1 VIGFVKYFFR
11 FTLNTYFMKKNS
23 ILLLLGCLCMVA
35 SNTFAQRYFRMD
47 HGTQINFHASD
58 TRFVATAREPIAGP
72 INLSSGIRID
82 SVKALGKAG
91 FSLLRVNQ
99 KTGFTTAQLHKA
111 GKQSGRFN
119 YITPLLL
126 TEDGQ
131 EIGSLTDR
139 LMVKLKDNVDIG
151 QLNGLLSQS
160 GATIS
165 GKYEFDRNVYFVQ
178 LRPDSVNYACEIAWR
193 FFQTGFFK
201 YAEPDYLLFIKKAT
215 NDPFFNNQWA
225 INNTGQSGGT
235 ANSDMRVLQAW
246 GMTMGCPA
254 VTVAVVDEGV
264 DLTHPDLQANLL
276 PGFDATGGG
285 SNGGADANS
294 PHGTSCAGIIG
305 AVADNGIGVT
315 GIAPRCHIL
324 PVRGMIAGT
333 GLTADL
339 AAGIDWAWQNGAD
352 VISCSW
358 GSNAAS
364 ANIEQAITNAVTL
377 GRGGLGTVVC
387 VATGNDNSSIRF
399 PASDEDVIAV
409 GASTPC
415 DTRKLPSS
423 CDGETNWGS
432 NFGTGLDVVAPG
444 VKIYTTDLQGSNGYN
459 TNGGTNGDY
468 YNAFNGTS
476 AATPHV
482 AATIALIF
490 SINPNL
496 TGVQARQILESTAY
510 KVSGYTYSNTA
521 GQPNGTWNN
530 EVGYGRVNANA
541 ALQAANPIIGPA
553 AFCGN
558 NTTATYTFTGVPAN
572 QDVTWTVSIGLQ
584 ITSGQHTPTVTVAGV
599 STGNQTLTAATNVF
613 PCAVS
618 KPVVVNAAPIVVG
631 GYYNPGQIPLS
642 TSSINNVCNAHPTS
656 NITTDMT
663 YLNNPTS
670 ITWGGLAPTG
680 VSWAQVGNNIAVTF
694 KALNQSASFWV
705 DATNACGTDEKEYGF
720 KTVVCT
726 SAAAAASDYTIQVS
740 PNPVSGM
747 LRITS
752 SSTVPEQLM
761 TKNKPAVTGIRAV
774 SFYDLAGR
782 LVKKFEYSNMPQQ
795 VNVNTAGFHPGVY
808 IVELFNGT
816 STSRKK
822 IIIQK

>member
-1 VIGFVKYFFR
+1 
-11 FTLNTYFMKKNS
+11 MQKNS
-23 ILLLLGCLCMVA
+23 ILLLLCCLCMVA
-35 SNTFAQRYFRMD
+35 SSTFAQRYFRMD
-47 HGTQINFHASD
+47 HGKQINFHASD
-58 TRFVATAREPIAGP
+58 TRFVATAREAIAGP
-72 INLSSGIRID
+72 INLAFGIRID
-82 SVKALGKAG
+82 SAKTLGKSA
-91 FSLLRVNQ
+91 FSLLHVPQ
-99 KTGFTTAQLHKA
+99 KKAFTAAQLHKA
-111 GKQSGRFN
+111 GRQNGRFN
-119 YITPLLL
+119 YITPVLL

-131 EIGSLTDR
+131 EIGALTDR
-139 LMVKLKDNVDIG
+139 IMVKLKDNVDIG
-151 QLNGLLSQS
+151 QLNALVSES

-193 FFQTGFFK
+193 LFQTGLFK
-201 YAEPDYLLFIKKAT
+201 YAEPDYLLFIRKAT

-246 GMTMGCPA
+246 GITMGCAA
-254 VTVAVVDEGV
+254 VTVAVVDDGV

-276 PGFDATGGG
+276 TGFDATGGG
-285 SNGGADANS
+285 NNGGADANS
-294 PHGTSCAGIIG
+294 PHGTNCAGIIG

-324 PVRGMIAGT
+324 PVRGMIGNT
-333 GLTADL
+333 GLAADL
-339 AAGIDWAWQNGAD
+339 AAGIDWAWQHGAD

-358 GSNAAS
+358 GSNTTS
-364 ANIEQAITNAVTL
+364 ANIEQAITNAVTQ

-387 VATGNDNSSIRF
+387 VATGNNDINGISF
-399 PASDEDVIAV
+399 PASDPDVIAV

-415 DTRKLPSS
+415 DTRKSTSS

-432 NFGTGLDVVAPG
+432 NYGTGLDVVAPG
-444 VKIYTTDLQGSNGYN
+444 VKIYTTDLQGANGYN

-476 AATPHV
+476 AAAPHV

-490 SINPNL
+490 STNPNL

-510 KVSGYTYSNTA
+510 KVSGYTYSSNGA
-521 GQPNGTWNN
+521 QPNGTWNE

-541 ALQAANPIIGPA
+541 ALQAANPINGPA

-572 QDVTWTVSIGLQ
+572 QDVTWTVTGGLQ

-599 STGNQTLTAATNVF
+599 GTGNQTLTAATNGF

-631 GYYNPGQIPLS
+631 GYYNPGQIPMS
-642 TSSINNVCNAHPTS
+642 TSNINNVCFARPTT

-680 VSWAQVGNNIAVTF
+680 VSWGQVGNNIAVTF
-694 KALNQSASFWV
+694 KALNQSATFWV

-720 KTVVCT
+720 KTVTCT
-726 SAAAAASDYTIQVS
+726 SAAAEASDYTIQVA

-752 SSTVPEQLM
+752 SSTVPEQLVN
-761 TKNKPAVTGIRAV
+761 NKQGTVTGIRAV

-795 VNVNTAGFHPGVY
+795 VIVNTAGFHPGVY